1 MRQKSIFT
9 TLFSI
14 FLIIILLS
22 IGISAIYSITTFN
35 NFMYEIEKDGLI
47 EKTEILMSLFPKDEI
62 DNEAVV
68 NEFTDSGIKGQTR
81 ITVIGINGDVLSDS
95 MKDFKTMD
103 NHLNREEI
111 QNNILGFSNVI
122 LRYSETLGKT
132 MLYYSLPIES
142 KLGRLGFLRTSISV
156 DLLDRRVEVVAIT
169 ISIISLVIILL
180 SIALCYIMAVNF
192 SITINSIKRV
202 AGRYAVGDFNNSLSE
217 NGSKEIASLSKS
229 INSMGRFLQE
239 RISAISRQKNR
250 YRSMLQSMHEPVIR
264 LNNNFIIEEMNKSA
278 ENLFNIKSSDSVGKN
293 IEVLTDNKNFLEFVK
308 RGMLENRSTEE
319 IIKFFIGKDYHHQIH
334 SSILYD
340 ANNYKVGLLLVM
352 NDLTEHV
359 RLEEMRKEFVANV
372 SHELRTPT
380 TAIQGY
386 IETLIN
392 NDVNKEQADKFLK
405 IIYRHSNRLNSIIDD
420 LLMLAGLE
428 KSDSSFVFEK
438 FPVSDLISSVLNV
451 VSVKSDKSLIDIV
464 VTSSGNHMIYA
475 HPLLSE
481 QALINLLSNSIKYSS
496 NGSSIWIKT
505 RIINSGLL
513 IDVIDQGCGI
523 PIENQEQ
530 IFERFYRVDRAR
542 SRDQGGTGLGLSIVK
557 RVMSIHGGEASLKS
571 VVDKGSTFSLFF
583 PGE

>member
-35 NFMYEIEKDGLI
+35 NFIYKIEKDGLI

-62 DNEAVV
+62 GNRDVV
-68 NEFTDSGIKGQTR
+68 NEFTSAGIRGQTR
-81 ITVIGINGDVLSDS
+81 ITVIGLKGIVLSDS
-95 MKDFKTMD
+95 MNDFEIMD

-111 QNNILGFSNVI
+111 QNSISGSSKVI
-122 LRYSETLGKT
+122 LRYSETLGKM
-132 MLYYSLPIES
+132 MLYYSIPIES
-142 KLGRLGFLRTSISV
+142 KNGRLGFLRTSISV
-156 DLLDRRVEVVAIT
+156 DLLNRRVEVVAIT
-169 ISIISLVIILL
+169 ISIISLVLILL
-180 SIALCYIMAVNF
+180 SVALCYIMAANF

-217 NGSKEIASLSKS
+217 NGPKEIAILSKS

-239 RISAISRQKNR
+239 RISTISRQKNR
-250 YRSMLQSMHEPVIR
+250 YKSMLQSMNEPVIR
-264 LNNNFIIEEMNKSA
+264 LNNKFIIEEINKSA
-278 ENLFNIKSSDSVGKN
+278 EILFNIKNRSSVGKN
-293 IEVLTDNKNFLEFVK
+293 IKVLTDNKSFLDFVN
-308 RGMLENRSTEE
+308 RGMLESRSTEE
-319 IIKFFIGKDYHHQIH
+319 IIKIFLDKEYHHQIH

-340 ANNYKVGLLLVM
+340 ADNNKLGLLLVM
-352 NDLTEHV
+352 NDLTEHI

-392 NDVNKEQADKFLK
+392 NDVNREQTDKFLK
-405 IIYRHSNRLNSIIDD
+405 IIHRHSNRLNSIIDD

-428 KSDSSFVFEK
+428 KSDSTFVFEK
-438 FPVSDLISSVLNV
+438 FPVSDLISSALNV
-451 VSVKSDKSLIDIV
+451 VSVKADKSQINIV
-464 VTSSGNHMIYA
+464 VNSSDNHLIYA
-475 HPLLSE
+475 HPLLAE
-481 QALINLLSNSIKYSS
+481 QALTNLLSNSIKYSS
-496 NGSSIWIKT
+496 NGSSIWVKT

-513 IDVIDQGCGI
+513 IEVIDQGCGI
-523 PIENQEQ
+523 PTEDQEQ

-557 RVMSIHGGEASLKS
+557 RVMNIHGGEASLNS
-571 VVDKGSTFSLFF
+571 EVDKGSAFRLFF